1 MITITREMR
10 PDALRK
16 VENLTTLF
24 FQGEEAAHEFI
35 ITPMDGISFDGFT
48 PTARVVLS
56 DGTDTTI
63 IAPEC
68 RMSGDNV
75 HVIMTPTCYSVP
87 GVAKIFIYV
96 VSEAETVCIY
106 AATAQVI
113 STVGQ
118 NGTAGE
124 AAETIIE
131 AYTSDAVPS
140 EPAPGVYQ
148 GKDLTVTCAR
158 EIRNY
163 ASVWEWIQARVTAG
177 DYTNI
182 HVGDYIPVSCSDS
195 LNTTINAVI
204 MGINTYKGA
213 YDLFQSGSKVPNHID
228 FMSDVYWP
236 TLIKFN
242 PVRYA
247 NSLVPVVTVKANG
260 TDTVTLP
267 MPLQSTITSIKDL
280 TTGATLIMYNYD
292 RASGVITLSA
302 PVEADHNVE
311 ITGHAINWIECSQ
324 VYAFLNAL
332 HQYVPNG
339 TGFKPQLKE
348 VDYTDSGF
356 YAVLPAALRNVIMD
370 KRLNMADRHS
380 SSELLTE
387 SDSIGTFKL
396 GHVWLPTEFEVLG
409 RTILGSLKYSGYDIQ
424 YPLFRGSARWF
435 VPENAG
441 VNSRGLIYTLP
452 EGETNAMVATV
463 YQGSVVAYNANN
475 SIYLR
480 PCFRVGPAEV
490 TNV

>member
-1 MITITREMR
+1 MISITREMR

-148 GKDLTVTCAR
+148 GKDLTVACAR

-182 HVGDYIPVSCSDS
+182 HVGDYIPVACSDNM
-195 LNTTINAVI
+195 NTTINAVI
-204 MGINTYKGA
+204 MGINSYKGSFERLDNS
-213 YDLFQSGSKVPNHID
+213 YTRTGNHID

-236 TLIKFN
+236 TTAKFN
-242 PVRYA
+242 PARYA
-247 NSLVPVVTVKANG
+247 NTLIPVVTVTGNG
-260 TDTVTLP
+260 TDTITLP
-267 MPLQSTITSIKDL
+267 VPLYNI
-280 TTGATLIMYNYD
+280 ATVQKGSAIVSYTNYD
-292 RASGVITLSA
+292 PDTGVITFNGAQDDGSELTVTGR
-302 PVEADHNVE
+302 PV
-311 ITGHAINWIECSQ
+311 NWIECSN
-324 VYAFLNAL
+324 VYAFLNARR
-332 HQYVPNG
+332 QYVPNG
-339 TGFKPQLKE
+339 TGFKPALSI
-348 VDYTDSGF
+348 VDYSDSGLF
-356 YAVLPAALRNVIMD
+356 AVLPAALRNVITPKYME
-370 KRLNMADRHS
+370 MAFRS
-380 SSELLTE
+380 SNSELLTE
-387 SDSIGTFKL
+387 SNGKGSYNL
-396 GHVWLPTEFEVLG
+396 GYVWLPTEFEIFG
-409 RTILGSLKYSGYDIQ
+409 RTAVGSARYTSYDVQ
-424 YPLFRGSARWF
+424 YPLFRGSSKWF
-435 VPENAG
+435 TPDNAG
-441 VNSRGLIYTLP
+441 VNSYGFIYTLP
-452 EGETNAMVATV
+452 EGEANAFVGAV
-463 YQGSVVAYNANN
+463 YHSNVDRGNPVNAAN
-475 SIYLR
+475 LR